1 MTGGEAATGTGH
13 ASTMHA
19 SCVVVGEA
27 GILVRGAAGSGKS
40 TLARDLLGLGARYGT
55 FAALVGDDRVVLTQ
69 RHGRVVARP
78 HPVLAGLVEVRGL
91 GLQAVDATVPSAIL
105 RLVVDLEDAAPR
117 MPEEGTETVL
127 LRGVRL
133 PRMILSRG
141 PGRAETVL
149 WHWRRLR
156 VMMMTD

>member
-1 MTGGEAATGTGH
+1 MTARASSTATV
-13 ASTMHA
+13 HA
-19 SCVVVGEA
+19 SCVVVGED
-27 GILVRGAAGSGKS
+27 GILVRGEAGSGKS
-40 TLARDLLGLGARYGT
+40 TLARDLLDLGARYGM
-55 FAALVGDDRVVLTQ
+55 FAALVGDDRVVLTY
-69 RHGRVVARP
+69 RHGRLVAAP
-78 HPVLAGLVEVRGL
+78 HPALAGLVEVRGL
-91 GLQAVDATVPSAIL
+91 GLQAVDATAPSAIL
-105 RLVVDLEDAAPR
+105 RLVVDLAEEAPR
-117 MPEEGTETVL
+117 MPEEGAETVL

>member
-133 PRMILSRG
+133 PRMVLSRG